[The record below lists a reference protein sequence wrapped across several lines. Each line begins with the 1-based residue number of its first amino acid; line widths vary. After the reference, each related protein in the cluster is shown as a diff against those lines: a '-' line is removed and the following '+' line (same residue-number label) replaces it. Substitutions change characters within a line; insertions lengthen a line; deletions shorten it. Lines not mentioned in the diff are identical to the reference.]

1 MTLKL
6 RFDSMQRCTMKT
18 QHSFLN
24 IETIDGDFQ
33 LVISETFKLDSYEIY
48 TGENIKHAT
57 I

>member
-33 LVISETFKLDSYEIY
+33 LVISETFKLDSYA
-48 TGENIKHAT
+48 TNIKHAT

>member
-18 QHSFLN
+18 HYSFLN
-24 IETIDGDFQ
+24 IETINGEFQ
-33 LVISETFKLDSYEIY
+33 IVISKTFKLDSY

>member
-18 QHSFLN
+18 NYSFLN
-24 IETIDGDFQ
+24 IETINEEFQ
-33 LVISETFKLDSYEIY
+33 IVISKTFKLDSYA
-48 TGENIKHAT
+48 TNIKHAT